1 MAAQSDDSGP
11 AIDERPNANWL
22 VVSPGLFPEITD
34 DGWKREVL
42 YQLADSSPARTA
54 QPLPG
59 SEKWGKY
66 IVPGA
71 NYFLITAKNE
81 YFKQYIQPE
90 MGKPLIK
97 DNNVKAVFF
106 PLSEF
111 NDLRVGW
118 SSDFPWGTPEEKLN
132 PKILVRD
139 IDGTPKFINLNPPVW
154 RRTPPQTIINFGD
167 DWWEQMLY
175 SSFPT
180 NSENQLSWARSINP
194 PIALVLRLLPGG
206 RYTSDQF
213 AAAKDEVTKLGT
225 KCRQTVT
232 IEHWDH
238 NATIQGYHL
247 VSS

>member
-11 AIDERPNANWL
+11 AIDEPPNANWV

-42 YQLADSSPARTA
+42 YQLANSSPARTA
-54 QPLPG
+54 QPPPE
-59 SEKWGKY
+59 SEEWEKY
-66 IVPGA
+66 IIPKA

-90 MGKPLIK
+90 MGRPLIK
-97 DNNVKAVFF
+97 NNNVKAVFF
-106 PLSEF
+106 PLSEY

-118 SSDFPWGTPEEKLN
+118 GSDFPWGTDEEKLN

-139 IDGTPKFINLNPPVW
+139 IDGTPKFINLNPPYGKN
-154 RRTPPQTIINFGD
+154 PPKTIIDFGD

-206 RYTSDQF
+206 RYTSAQF
-213 AAAKDEVTKLGT
+213 AAAINEVTKPGT

-232 IEHWDH
+232 IEPWNH
-238 NATIQGYHL
+238 NPTIQDYHL